1 MIDLEGILS
10 RVPEEHRR
18 QIRLLGDDGRTDRG
32 LMWAACAQVAAKSPG
47 RPEHFGHFTEE
58 LYRLLLTMVIAA
70 AVTDL
75 AAPPR
80 PSEAQREPLDKV

>member
-1 MIDLEGILS
+1 MIDLEAILL
-10 RVPEEHRR
+10 RVPAEHRH
-18 QIRLLGDDGRTDRG
+18 QVRLLGNEGRSDRG
-32 LMWAACAQVAAKSPG
+32 LMWAACAAAVAKSPG

-75 AAPPR
+75 AAPP
-80 PSEAQREPLDKV
+80 PSSEAQREQLDKA